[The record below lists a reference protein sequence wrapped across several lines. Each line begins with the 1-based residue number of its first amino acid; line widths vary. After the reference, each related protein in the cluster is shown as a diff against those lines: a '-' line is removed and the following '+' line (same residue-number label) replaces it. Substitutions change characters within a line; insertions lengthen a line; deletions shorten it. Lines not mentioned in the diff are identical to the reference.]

1 MANIVVVFKLTQD
14 VNSSMRRKKYSKFE
28 PGDLVQDIMI
38 GSDTHEQLGLISF
51 TIHYCEAAGSH
62 PDEYS
67 CCVFIDGRE
76 KMIRAKWLKK
86 IKKSS

>member
-1 MANIVVVFKLTQD
+1 MQ
-14 VNSSMRRKKYSKFE
+14 RKKHSKFE

-38 GSDTHEQLGLISF
+38 GSDTHEKLGLISY
-51 TIHYCEAAGSH
+51 TIHYNEIEGSH

-86 IKKSS
+86 IKKNS